1 MKVDGM
7 ASEWV
12 PSAARAVLL
21 VRPSA
26 AMPTLL
32 SSWKPS
38 APPSSKVTAPLTHA
52 RGEPSHS
59 MKPALQLTPQA
70 PAVEQVALP
79 LAGAA
84 HGVHER
90 PQLAGLVLDA
100 QLLPH
105 GCVPGLQLNP
115 HDVPSHVAV
124 AFAGG
129 VQGVQNVP
137 HVEVLSFGAHAL
149 PHR

>member
-12 PSAARAVLL
+12 PSAARVVLL
-21 VRPSA
+21 ARPSA
-26 AMPTLL
+26 AMPTLV

-38 APPSSKVTAPLTHA
+38 APPSSKLTVPLTHA

-70 PAVEQVALP
+70 PVEEQVAVP

-90 PQLAGLVLDA
+90 PQLAGLELDA
-100 QLLPH
+100 QLVPH
-105 GCVPGLQLNP
+105 ACVPALQPNP

-129 VQGVQNVP
+129 VHGVQNVP
-137 HVEVLSFGAHAL
+137 QVEVLMFEAHAL
-149 PHR
+149 PHW

>member
-1 MKVDGM
+1 
-7 ASEWV
+7 
-12 PSAARAVLL
+12 
-21 VRPSA
+21 
-26 AMPTLL
+26 
-32 SSWKPS
+32 
-38 APPSSKVTAPLTHA
+38 
-52 RGEPSHS
+52 

-90 PQLAGLVLDA
+90 PQLAGLELDA

-115 HDVPSHVAV
+115 HDVPSHVGV

-137 HVEVLSFGAHAL
+137 HVEVLLFGAHAL